1 MMSPPENDADI
12 HSFIAP
18 FSGLSKIPMI
28 LIVDD
33 NFCNLQLLHAM
44 FKDQYE
50 VCMASSGMEALA
62 FCKERQPDLI
72 LLDVIMPELGGYAVC
87 QILKNNNLTKNIPVI
102 FISAHSNPSEE
113 ALGLDVG
120 GVDFINKPFHLR
132 VIKARVRAHLALKYQ
147 ADALRLMTL
156 TDGLTGIGNRRNF
169 DATLEAEWRYCQ
181 RNSQPIAL
189 IFADVDNFKL
199 YNDFYGHDAGDICL
213 RLIAST
219 FKAGFTR
226 PHDIV
231 ARFGGE
237 EFVCLLPNTHLDGA
251 ETKAKQ
257 LEQDV
262 RALAIVHEK
271 SDVSNII
278 TISLGVAVIFPKMEN
293 SISDLVTGADA
304 QMYLA
309 KHSGRAQ
316 VKALQL
322 S

>member
-1 MMSPPENDADI
+1 MSQLKNDVDVN
-12 HSFIAP
+12 STIAP
-18 FSGLSKIPMI
+18 FAGSSKMPMI

-33 NFCNLQLLHAM
+33 QFCNLQLLYAM
-44 FKDQYE
+44 FKDHYE
-50 VCMASSGMEALA
+50 VCMASSGMEALE

-72 LLDVIMPELGGYAVC
+72 LLDVVMPELGGYAVC
-87 QILKNNNLTKNIPVI
+87 QILKSNILTKNIPVI
-102 FISAHSNPSEE
+102 FISAYSDPAEE

-147 ADALRLMTL
+147 ADALRLMAL
-156 TDGLTGIGNRRNF
+156 TDGLTGVGNRRHF
-169 DATLEAEWRYCQ
+169 DATLEAEWRHCQ
-181 RNSQPIAL
+181 RNAQSLAL

-213 RLIAST
+213 KMIAST

-237 EFVCLLPNTHLDGA
+237 EFVCILPNTPLAGA
-251 ETKAKQ
+251 ESKAKQ

-262 RALAIVHEK
+262 RDLAIVHEK
-271 SDVSNII
+271 SDASNVV
-278 TISLGVAVIFPKMEN
+278 TISLGVAVIFPTLKN

-316 VKALQL
+316 VKVVQL
-322 S
+322 P